1 MAKKTHHHLGNF
13 ILFRFFLLFSLFLTQ
28 HSVSFSL
35 SSSGDSGS
43 GTVSE
48 SVSGKSSP
56 ASFPDPCE
64 NEHNNQQDVDE
75 QQNKAN
81 LEKTSQSLFNDSFGS
96 VLNSTEINTN
106 CHPLT
111 NGITNTV
118 IDTTARFSKLGL
130 FDDNNSFFSSSTFPQ
145 SYFNNKLDQQQN
157 TQLRNADSTNQTNS
171 PQLPD
176 LLNGTESDKER
187 HELQEK
193 LSLLKSL
200 GEINSQI
207 SNLQNAFSSNG
218 GECHCRKN
226 QL

>member
-1 MAKKTHHHLGNF
+1 M
-13 ILFRFFLLFSLFLTQ
+13 
-28 HSVSFSL
+28 
-35 SSSGDSGS
+35 SSSGES
-43 GTVSE
+43 GTISE

-56 ASFPDPCE
+56 ASFPDHLA
-64 NEHNNQQDVDE
+64 NDVHATQHDFDE
-75 QQNKAN
+75 QQNKTN
-81 LEKTSQSLFNDSFGS
+81 LEKSSQSLFNDSFGS

-111 NGITNTV
+111 NV

-130 FDDNNSFFSSSTFPQ
+130 FDDNNSFFSSSTFPP
-145 SYFNNKLDQQQN
+145 SYFKLDQQQN
-157 TQLRNADSTNQTNS
+157 TQLRNADSNSQTNS

-187 HELQEK
+187 HDLQEK

-207 SNLQNAFSSNG
+207 SSLQNVFGSSGGKWSRHNATSSFRFYVNWKLFSF
-218 GECHCRKN
+218 R
-226 QL
+226 L